1 VERTRRCL
9 YTPALNVGTPG
20 LKAITAVLDPT
31 LLAELRRRG
40 LGIQPATSLEEAVE
54 LLKTDEPQVVV
65 VDESL
70 PFAQELTVAVKSD
83 IDGPDRDRLPVISLE
98 GSADGVEVRCLP
110 DLRVPRASA
119 AELVDKA
126 KALVERR
133 ARQRRLFD
141 QELILKART
150 TPDGVEQTGDIM
162 DKLFASCGYTDEEQ
176 VRLGH
181 TFREAMGNAAE
192 HGNKNDPAR
201 TIHVNFLRSGDRI
214 MFVIKDEGP
223 GFDTKKFLA
232 RAEEVSALEHTRSR
246 RANEVRPG
254 GLGVFIMKQT
264 CDGIRFNDSGNA
276 IYLMKFLPGHAPPAG
291 VVG

>member
-1 VERTRRCL
+1 M
-9 YTPALNVGTPG
+9 GTPG
-20 LKAITAVLDPT
+20 LKAVTAILDAN
-31 LLAELRRRG
+31 LLADLRRRG
-40 LGIQPATSLEEAVE
+40 LDVQPATTLDEALEA
-54 LLKTDEPQVVV
+54 LKTSEPQVVV
-65 VDESL
+65 IDESL
-70 PFAQELTVAVKSD
+70 PFAQELTIAVKCD
-83 IDGPDRDRLPVISLE
+83 IDGPDRDRLPVVTLE
-98 GSADGVEVRCLP
+98 GAADGVEVRCLA
-110 DLRVPRASA
+110 DLRIPRAGA
-119 AELVDKA
+119 GDLVEKA
-126 KALVERR
+126 KALVLRR

-150 TPDGVEQTGDIM
+150 TPDGVEQTGDVM
-162 DKLFASCGYTDEEQ
+162 DRLFATCGYTDEEQ

-276 IYLMKFLPGHAPPAG
+276 IFLMKFLPGHAPPAG